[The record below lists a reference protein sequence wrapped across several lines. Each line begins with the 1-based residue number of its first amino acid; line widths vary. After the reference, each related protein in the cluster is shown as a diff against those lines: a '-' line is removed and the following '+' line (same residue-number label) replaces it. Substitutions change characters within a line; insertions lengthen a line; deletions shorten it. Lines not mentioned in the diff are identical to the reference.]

1 MIQNDF
7 MTGTPGRRHGSHETV
22 KTVYIEVSN
31 GFLLGDLRPRGMLDG
46 ML

>member
-1 MIQNDF
+1 MGV
-7 MTGTPGRRHGSHETV
+7 MKLS
-22 KTVYIEVSN
+22 KLYIEVSN